1 MVTLLF
7 SFHLETLCPNLRAG
21 PHKRGL
27 ERNRSRY
34 RSTRTAQTGWEG
46 YDGFLGGDLT
56 EATHRRSVP
65 ETHRVHPCFV
75 VQGHRARAAS
85 QRILRPVAGL
95 RRSTDGPSE
104 AEYEA
109 LQMEEDKAIDTEL
122 RGLQFG

>member
-1 MVTLLF
+1 MNVESTL
-7 SFHLETLCPNLRAG
+7 SSSIRTGVCIRAG

-46 YDGFLGGDLT
+46 YDGFPGGDLT
-56 EATHRRSVP
+56 EATHRRSVS

-109 LQMEEDKAIDTEL
+109 LQMEEDNAIDTEL